1 MKLYLASSSKT
12 RQNILNQVGFNFQ
25 TISSNIEEI
34 TTATS
39 NEEYLKKLSRMKA
52 QAVSKKV
59 NKGVI
64 IGADSMICFEDK
76 MIGKPKTKNEAKKIL
91 TNLSG
96 NVNYALTGVTI
107 IDLYNNTEVSFCE
120 TTEVYFDDLSE
131 EEIDW
136 YIENEEHI
144 LERAGY
150 SLAGKTA
157 IYIPKI
163 KGDYYNILGLPICRV
178 YKELKKLGYTISD
191 FE

>member
-12 RQNILNQVGFNFQ
+12 RQNILNQVGFKFQ
-25 TISSNIEEI
+25 TISSDIEET

-59 NKGVI
+59 NNGVI

-107 IDLYNNTEVSFCE
+107 IDLYNNKEVSFCE

>member
-12 RQNILNQVGFNFQ
+12 RQNILNQVGFKFQ
-25 TISSNIEEI
+25 TISSDIEEI

-39 NEEYLKKLSRMKA
+39 NEEYLKKISRMKA

-59 NKGVI
+59 NNGVI

-91 TNLSG
+91 TNFSG

-107 IDLYNNTEVSFCE
+107 IDLYNNKEVSFCE

>member
-12 RQNILNQVGFNFQ
+12 RQNILNQVGFKFQ
-25 TISSNIEEI
+25 TISSDIEET

-59 NKGVI
+59 NNGVI

-107 IDLYNNTEVSFCE
+107 IDLYNNKEVSFCE

-136 YIENEEHI
+136 YIENEEYI

-178 YKELKKLGYTISD
+178 YKELKKLGYTTSD